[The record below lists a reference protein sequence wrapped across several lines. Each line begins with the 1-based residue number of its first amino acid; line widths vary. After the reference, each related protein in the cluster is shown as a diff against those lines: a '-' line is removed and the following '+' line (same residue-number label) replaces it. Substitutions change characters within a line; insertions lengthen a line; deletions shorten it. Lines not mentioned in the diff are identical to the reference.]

1 MPWQAEGNTRQSP
14 SCAWTEPHALSS
26 GQGQAGDLR
35 LTKHSANE
43 VKLWRAHGRRN
54 LLSDSE
60 DSLGPLLSLHTAGKA
75 FWQRALVLWLGSAP
89 HGCDLHP
96 PLLKAFWCLWQD
108 TRVPCSG
115 WISRVFFSVHLPDV
129 AAFTMR
135 TVMDVFGSAAS
146 TFISFLIETLG
157 GLLGQWVTAGVT
169 LCSWNSPGSF
179 PCRTGVTVPPR
190 AWPSPRALQLLYRG
204 KISKRGKNL
213 GRQTCKGISR
223 LNRKCWRAEKSLG
236 LVLGLVQIHW
246 AGASRHVKVY
256 MQKFTLILRKQR
268 ETSLLKLLLANRKE
282 YGKGIIAGA
291 KSKKMGQILSG

>member
-1 MPWQAEGNTRQSP
+1 MPWQAEGNTGQSP

-96 PLLKAFWCLWQD
+96 PLLRAFWCLWQD

-115 WISRVFFSVHLPDV
+115 WIGRVFFLFTSLMWLPLPWGLWWMYLEV
-129 AAFTMR
+129 LPAH
-135 TVMDVFGSAAS
+135 
-146 TFISFLIETLG
+146 SFLSWLRLG

-169 LCSWNSPGSF
+169 LCSWNSQGSF
-179 PCRTGVTVPPR
+179 PCRTGVTVPPG

-236 LVLGLVQIHW
+236 LVLGLLQIHW

-256 MQKFTLILRKQR
+256 MQKFTLILRK
-268 ETSLLKLLLANRKE
+268 
-282 YGKGIIAGA
+282 
-291 KSKKMGQILSG
+291 

>member
-1 MPWQAEGNTRQSP
+1 MKSSWKKKSPEWQWGLPGSPAVPAHSWEGV
-14 SCAWTEPHALSS
+14 
-26 GQGQAGDLR
+26 
-35 LTKHSANE
+35 LTKGLSA
-43 VKLWRAHGRRN
+43 VVGISSPRLWPAPTSPQSFLVFVAR
-54 LLSDSE
+54 
-60 DSLGPLLSLHTAGKA
+60 HTCALQWVN
-75 FWQRALVLWLGSAP
+75 WQG
-89 HGCDLHP
+89 
-96 PLLKAFWCLWQD
+96 
-108 TRVPCSG
+108 
-115 WISRVFFSVHLPDV
+115 FFSVHLPDV

-169 LCSWNSPGSF
+169 LYSWNSQGSF
-179 PCRTGVTVPPR
+179 PCRTGVTVPPG

-236 LVLGLVQIHW
+236 LVLGLLQIHW

-256 MQKFTLILRKQR
+256 MQKFTLILRK
-268 ETSLLKLLLANRKE
+268 
-282 YGKGIIAGA
+282 
-291 KSKKMGQILSG
+291 